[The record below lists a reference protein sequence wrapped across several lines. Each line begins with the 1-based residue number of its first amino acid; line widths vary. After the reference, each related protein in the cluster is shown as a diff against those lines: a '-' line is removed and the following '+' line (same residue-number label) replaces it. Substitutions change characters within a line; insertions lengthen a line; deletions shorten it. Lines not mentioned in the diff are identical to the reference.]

1 MALPLSV
8 KQNMH
13 KTVPDLK
20 GLALRL
26 AMAPG
31 RPKSLKDL
39 LSGSS
44 LSRIVEQ
51 AAATDVLTRRVQA
64 LLPPEVAPH
73 VLGANLRDRRLVV
86 LVDAAVWAARVRFE
100 TAALRRG
107 LSESH
112 DSAPS
117 TVSVKVRAAN

>member
-13 KTVPDLK
+13 KTVSDLK
-20 GLALRL
+20 GLALIL
-26 AMAPG
+26 VMVPG

-39 LSGSS
+39 LAGSS

-51 AAATDVLTRRVQA
+51 AAETDVLTRRVQA
-64 LLPPEVAPH
+64 LLPPEVSPH
-73 VLGANLRDRRLVV
+73 VLGANLRERQLVV

-112 DSAPS
+112 EVAPDAI
-117 TVSVKVRAAN
+117 SVKVRPAN

>member
-13 KTVPDLK
+13 KTVSDLK
-20 GLALRL
+20 GLALIL
-26 AMAPG
+26 VMAPG

-39 LSGSS
+39 LAGSS

-51 AAATDVLTRRVQA
+51 AAETDVLTRRVQA
-64 LLPPEVAPH
+64 LLPPEVSPH
-73 VLGANLRDRRLVV
+73 VLGANLRERRLVV

-112 DSAPS
+112 EVAPDAI
-117 TVSVKVRAAN
+117 SVKVRPAN